1 MTILPNGNTTINGTI
16 SYSTKQATHQ
26 KNEGLAY
33 TTANAGQNIKSV
45 TISTSG
51 IAHVHVTGL
60 WRMSA
65 FSGTNGTDTE
75 AAYFNI
81 KKNSTEVTASFVGH
95 RVAKLGNVND
105 TNQWKPIV
113 LSWSGAVS
121 SGDTINVNA
130 SSIENDIEFNELDL
144 NVLVV

>member
-1 MTILPNGNTTINGTI
+1 MTI
-16 SYSTKQATHQ
+16 SAD
-26 KNEGLAY
+26 
-33 TTANAGQNIKSV
+33 
-45 TISTSG
+45 G

-65 FSGTNGTDTE
+65 FSGTNGTETE

-81 KKNSTEVTASFVGH
+81 RKNSTEVTAGSVGH

-121 SGDTINVNA
+121 SGDTINVYA
-130 SSIENDIEFNELDL
+130 SSIENNIEVNELDL